1 MLNSIKHVIIAV
13 LSAVT
18 VWQSLPAQT
27 RKILSTDNGL
37 SSSLINQV
45 YQDRQGFIWVAT
57 EYGLNRFDGK
67 RFFSYKH
74 VPGDSASL
82 TDNYVQVVFE
92 DRTGNFYVGTI
103 AGLMKYDRATDSFRE
118 LEIVRDGKAVS
129 PHIMSIIQRRDG
141 DIWLTTSGLGV
152 FSAEKG
158 SEIFFEE
165 TSLNASLSSHFLT
178 VICEDSRQDI
188 WIGTSDDGL
197 NRYHFRTKTT
207 THYKTPVISSNS
219 ITAITEDVQGN
230 IYVGMLTK
238 GVNRYDPSSQ
248 TFRPVFYGTNVN
260 LFVKSLLLDKHNSL
274 YIGTDGQGLK
284 KYNHGKQ
291 TIEDCEI
298 HLPPLDFSRSKIHSI
313 LIDNHHNMWLGLFQ
327 KGLVLIP
334 TSESKFDYYGYKSYS
349 NNPIGTSP
357 VTAIYK
363 DRKGVLWIGT
373 DNDGLYGLNE
383 QGVRV
388 SHFLRTTSPHSAPD
402 VVHSIYEDDAG
413 NFWLGS
419 YMIGLSRLNRQTGYC
434 EYIPA
439 FNNKRVYCV
448 TKDREGHL
456 LAGTYGSGFF
466 VLDADGC
473 ELAHYE
479 SSKNETD
486 IWTVDELAND
496 WINCILCDRD
506 GLIWIGHYKGLSCF
520 DPVRKTFLTY
530 FDRNNLIPGNVVQ
543 ALAED
548 HTGNIWAGTASGL
561 YRFDKKNLSVRAYT
575 TAHGLPNNVICG
587 ICTDDENNIWVSTY
601 GGIGKFV
608 VRDDRFV
615 NYYAADGLQG
625 NEFSRGAA
633 LRDKN
638 GKIYFGG
645 MNGVTSFYPD
655 EIVEER
661 RELNVSLT
669 NFYVS
674 NRPVKKGDKSGN
686 HTIVGTS
693 VFEADEF
700 TLSYTDHT
708 FGFELSTFDFL
719 NPERISYQY
728 RMEGF
733 NSEWM
738 STAVGENRII
748 YNNLKPGTY
757 RFYVKAYDNNNF
769 SPVRTFTVIITPP
782 WYRTWYVY
790 AIYIV
795 LSILIPGM
803 IVGYIRSRIHHR
815 HEMMRKDHAEKISE
829 AKLQF
834 FINISHEIR
843 TPMTLIINPLEKLIA
858 ENADDDKQAIYRMIY
873 RNAQRILKLINQLM
887 DIRKLDKGQ
896 MRLKYSRTDITAF
909 VKELMSTFEYQA
921 KKKNIRFMFEH
932 GNTPVEAWID
942 RNNFDKVLL
951 NILSNAFKY
960 TPENGEIKICLT
972 TGKSEPDREACRKTY
987 FEISVSDTGVG
998 ISEDEIEKIFER
1010 FYQVNNEH
1018 SNFGTGI
1025 GLHLARLLV
1034 ELHHGTI
1041 FAENRSDTQGSR
1053 FIVRIPVDNSLPH
1066 DSAAQ
1071 TVTTAVTAASR
1082 NRTSLY
1088 GFGEAQAYMLKSVK
1102 SKTGY
1107 TVLIVEDEDEIRQY
1121 LKTEFSPEYK
1131 ILEARN
1137 GREALDIILKNKPR
1151 LVISD
1156 IMMPQMDGIT
1166 LCRKM
1171 KHNININHIP
1181 IILLTA
1187 RSQTEDKIEGLETG
1201 ADGYMEKPVNMEV
1214 LKQTVSNLIHSR
1226 EILKNKFTGNQQPND
1241 RMKHVHIKP
1250 PDEVLMDKIMNTINE
1265 NIANPALNVEMLA
1278 ECVGISRVHMHRK
1291 LKDLTNQSA
1300 RDFIRSIR
1308 LRQAAFLLTNGKYA
1322 VSEVAYATGFTNLSH
1337 FSAVFKE
1344 FYGITPSE
1352 YVVAEED

>member
-1 MLNSIKHVIIAV
+1 MAV
-13 LSAVT
+13 LLGVA

-27 RKILSTDNGL
+27 RRIFSTDHGL
-37 SSSLINQV
+37 SSSLINQM
-45 YQDRQGFIWVAT
+45 YQDRLGFIWAAT

-82 TDNYVQVVFE
+82 MDNYVQVVFE
-92 DRTGNFYVGTI
+92 DGTGNFYVGTI

-118 LEIVRDGKAVS
+118 IKMVRDGKAVS

-141 DIWLTTSGLGV
+141 DVWLTTSGLGV
-152 FSAEKG
+152 FSAAKG
-158 SEIFFEE
+158 SETFYAE
-165 TSLNASLSSHFLT
+165 TSLNASLSSLFLT
-178 VICEDSRQDI
+178 VIYEDSQQNV

-197 NRYHFRTKTT
+197 NLYHFQTKTT
-207 THYKTPVISSNS
+207 THYKTPAIGDNN
-219 ITAITEDVQGN
+219 ITSVAEDAQGN
-230 IYVGMLTK
+230 IFMGTLTK
-238 GVNRYDPSSQ
+238 GLNRYDPSSQ
-248 TFRPVFYGTNVN
+248 TFRPVACGTGAN
-260 LFVKSLLLDKHNSL
+260 LFVKSLVPNKHNSL

-284 KYNHGKQ
+284 EYNREKNV
-291 TIEDCEI
+291 IEDFEI
-298 HLPPLDFSRSKIHSI
+298 HLPPLDFSKSKIHSV
-313 LIDNHHNMWLGLFQ
+313 LIDNHHNIWLGFFQ

-349 NNPIGTSP
+349 GNPIGSSS
-357 VTAIYK
+357 VTAIYR

-373 DNDGLYGLNE
+373 DNDGLYGVNG

-388 SHFLRTTSPHSAPD
+388 SHFYRTLSPHSAPD
-402 VVHSIYEDDAG
+402 VVNSIYEDDAG
-413 NFWLGS
+413 NLWLGS
-419 YMIGLSRLNRQTGYC
+419 YMVGLSRLNRRTGRC

-439 FNNKRVYCV
+439 FNSKRVYCV
-448 TKDREGHL
+448 TNDGNGHL

-466 VLDADGC
+466 VLDADGR

-506 GLIWIGHYKGLSCF
+506 GLIWLGHYKGLSCF

-530 FDRNNLIPGNVVQ
+530 LDCNNLLPGSVVQ

-548 HTGNIWAGTASGL
+548 RAGRIWAGTASGL
-561 YRFDKKNLSVRAYT
+561 YCFDRQNPSFREYT

-587 ICTDDENNIWVSTY
+587 ICTDDEDNVWVSTY
-601 GGIGKFV
+601 GGIGKLI
-608 VRDDRFV
+608 VRDERFV

-633 LRDKN
+633 FRDRD

-655 EIVEER
+655 KIVEER
-661 RELNVSLT
+661 RELNVFLT

-674 NRPVKKGDKSGN
+674 NRPVKKGDKSGSR
-686 HTIVGTS
+686 TIVETS

-719 NPERISYQY
+719 NPERISYRY

-733 NSEWM
+733 DCEWM
-738 STAVGENRII
+738 STAVGENRIT
-748 YNNLKPGTY
+748 YSNLAPGTY
-757 RFYVKAYDNNNF
+757 RFHVKAYDSNNS
-769 SPVRTFTVIITPP
+769 SPVRTVTVVITPP
-782 WYRTWYVY
+782 WYRTWWAY
-790 AIYIV
+790 AVYIV
-795 LSILIPGM
+795 LAILIPVM
-803 IVGYIRSRIHHR
+803 FVGYIRSRIRHR
-815 HEMMRKDHAEKISE
+815 HEMMEKDHAEKISE

-858 ENADDDKQAIYRMIY
+858 ENGDDGKQAIYRMIY
-873 RNAQRILKLINQLM
+873 RNAQRILKLVNQLM

-896 MRLKYSRTDITAF
+896 MKLKYSRTDIAAF
-909 VKELMSTFEYQA
+909 VGEIMSIFEYQA
-921 KKKNIRFMFEH
+921 KKKNIRFVFEH
-932 GNTPVEAWID
+932 DGTPVEAWID

-960 TPENGEIKICLT
+960 TSEDGEIKVSLT
-972 TGKSEPDREACRKTY
+972 TGKGDTDRNAVMGEY
-987 FEISVSDTGVG
+987 FEIAVSDTGVG

-1053 FIVRIPVDNSLPH
+1053 FVVRIPADNSLPH
-1066 DSAAQ
+1066 DPALQPATVEAAGETRSSALL
-1071 TVTTAVTAASR
+1071 S
-1082 NRTSLY
+1082 
-1088 GFGEAQAYMLKSVK
+1088 GFGEAQENMLKSVR

-1121 LKTEFSPEYK
+1121 LKSEFSSEYK
-1131 ILEARN
+1131 IREARN
-1137 GREALDIILKNKPR
+1137 GREALDFILKNKPS

-1156 IMMPQMDGIT
+1156 VMMPHMDGIT

-1171 KHNININHIP
+1171 KRNANINHIP
-1181 IILLTA
+1181 VILLTA
-1187 RSQTEDKIEGLETG
+1187 KSQMEDRIEGLETG

-1226 EILKNKFTGNQQPND
+1226 EILKNKFMGNQRPD
-1241 RMKHVHIKP
+1241 GGIKP
-1250 PDEVLMDKIMNTINE
+1250 VFVKPSDEALMDKIIKTINE

-1278 ECVGISRVHMHRK
+1278 EHAGISRVHMHRK
-1291 LKDLTNQSA
+1291 LKDLTSQSA

-1308 LRQAAFLLTNGKYA
+1308 LRQAAALLASGKYA

-1337 FSAVFKE
+1337 FSIVFKE
-1344 FYGITPSE
+1344 FYGVAPSE
-1352 YVVAEED
+1352 YIEIEVES

>member
-1 MLNSIKHVIIAV
+1 
-13 LSAVT
+13 
-18 VWQSLPAQT
+18 
-27 RKILSTDNGL
+27 L

-74 VPGDSASL
+74 VPGDSVSL
-82 TDNYVQVVFE
+82 TDNYVQLVFE

-118 LEIVRDGKAVS
+118 LKTVRDGKAVY
-129 PHIMSIIQRRDG
+129 PHIMSIIQRRNG
-141 DIWLTTSGLGV
+141 DLWLTTSGMGV
-152 FSAEKG
+152 FSAAEG
-158 SEIFFEE
+158 SETFLAE
-165 TSLNASLSSHFLT
+165 TSLNASLSSLFLT
-178 VICEDSRQDI
+178 VIYEDSQQDV

-197 NRYHFRTKTT
+197 NRYQFRTKTT
-207 THYKTPVISSNS
+207 THYKTPAISENNIS
-219 ITAITEDVQGN
+219 AITEDVLGN
-230 IYVGMLTK
+230 IYAGTLTK
-238 GVNRYDPSSQ
+238 GLNRYDPSSQ
-248 TFRPVFYGTNVN
+248 TFRQVGYKAHAN
-260 LFVKSLLLDKHNSL
+260 LFVKSLVLNRHNNL

-284 KYNHGKQ
+284 EYNHEKRA
-291 TIEDCEI
+291 IEDCEI
-298 HLPPLDFSRSKIHSI
+298 HLPPIDFSKSKIHSV
-313 LIDNHHNMWLGLFQ
+313 LIDNHCNIWLGFFQ
-327 KGLVLIP
+327 KGLVLVP

-349 NNPIGTSP
+349 NNPIGSNP
-357 VTAIYK
+357 VTAIYR
-363 DRKGVLWIGT
+363 DRKGTLWLGT
-373 DNDGLYGLNE
+373 DNDGIYGVNE

-388 SHFLRTTSPHSAPD
+388 SHFYRTMSSHSAPD

-413 NFWLGS
+413 NLWLGS
-419 YMIGLSRLNRQTGYC
+419 YTIGLSRLNRQTGYC

-448 TKDREGHL
+448 TKDGEGHL
-456 LAGTYGSGFF
+456 LAGTYGSGFY
-466 VLDADGC
+466 VLDTDGR

-486 IWTVDELAND
+486 IWTVDELPND
-496 WINCILCDRD
+496 WINCILCDRN

-530 FDRNNLIPGNVVQ
+530 FDRNNLIPGSVIQ

-548 HTGNIWAGTASGL
+548 HAGNIWAGSASGL
-561 YRFDKKNLSVRAYT
+561 YRFDKQNRSVRAYT

-601 GGIGKFV
+601 GGISKFV
-608 VRDDRFV
+608 VHDDRFV

-633 LRDKN
+633 FRDKD

-645 MNGVTSFYPD
+645 TNGVTSFYPD

-669 NFYVS
+669 NFYVA

-686 HTIVGTS
+686 RTIVNTS

-738 STAVGENRII
+738 STAVGENRIT
-748 YNNLKPGTY
+748 YNNLMPGTY
-757 RFYVKAYDNNNF
+757 RFHVKAHDSNNF
-769 SPVRTFTVIITPP
+769 SPVRTITVIITPP
-782 WYRTWYVY
+782 WYGTWWAYT
-790 AIYIV
+790 AYIV

-803 IVGYIRSRIHHR
+803 FVGYLRSRIRHR
-815 HEMMRKDHAEKISE
+815 HEMIKKDHAEKISE

-858 ENADDDKQAIYRMIY
+858 ENADDDKQAIYRLIY

-896 MRLKYSRTDITAF
+896 MKLKYSRTDIAAF
-909 VKELMSTFEYQA
+909 VGELMSTFEYQA
-921 KKKNIRFMFEH
+921 KKKNIRFVFEH

-942 RNNFDKVLL
+942 RDNFDKVLL

-960 TPENGEIKICLT
+960 TPENGEIKISLT
-972 TGKSEPDREACRKTY
+972 TGESEPDRDACRKKY
-987 FEISVSDTGVG
+987 FEISVSDTGAG
-998 ISEDEIEKIFER
+998 ISEDEMEKIFER
-1010 FYQVNNEH
+1010 FYQGNNEQ

-1041 FAENRSDTQGSR
+1041 FAENRSDAQGSR
-1053 FIVRIPVDNSLPH
+1053 FVVRIPVDNSLPH
-1066 DSAAQ
+1066 DSAPQ
-1071 TVTTAVTAASR
+1071 TAATATPR
-1082 NRTSLY
+1082 NSTHLS
-1088 GFGEAQAYMLKSVK
+1088 GFGKAQANMLKSVR

-1121 LKTEFSPEYK
+1121 LKTEFLPEYK
-1131 ILEARN
+1131 ILEANN
-1137 GREALDIILKNKPR
+1137 GREALDIILKNKPN

-1156 IMMPQMDGIT
+1156 VMMPQMDGIT

-1226 EILKNKFTGNQQPND
+1226 EILKNKFTGNQRPEN
-1241 RMKHVHIKP
+1241 RMRPVLIKP
-1250 PDEVLMDKIMNTINE
+1250 SDDVLMDKIMNTINE

-1291 LKDLTNQSA
+1291 LKDLTSQSA

-1308 LRQAAFLLTNGKYA
+1308 LRQAASLLTSGKYA

-1344 FYGITPSE
+1344 FYGIAPSE
-1352 YVVAEED
+1352 YVVAEEED